1 MKASFQQ
8 NKMFWAE
15 IRSWP
20 KLKFGEFSAILLH
33 ITIFFHCLS
42 IIRVPL
48 PDNTISLK
56 EICDNVTY
64 YYLGG
69 ES

>member
-15 IRSWP
+15 IRRIFCNP
-20 KLKFGEFSAILLH
+20 LTYNK
-33 ITIFFHCLS
+33 FFHCLS